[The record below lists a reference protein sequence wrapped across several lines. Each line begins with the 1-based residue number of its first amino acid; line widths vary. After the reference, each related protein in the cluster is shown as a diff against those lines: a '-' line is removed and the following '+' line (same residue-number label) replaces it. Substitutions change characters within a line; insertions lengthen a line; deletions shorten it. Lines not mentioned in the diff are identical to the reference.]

1 MAAESPD
8 LLHDQTMEDM
18 DAPPELGAF
27 EGPPGGTPAA
37 IPGCCPPA
45 MSCLTQ
51 VLPLQAELA
60 ATNIHGV
67 YTYICSDTRY
77 VYMCSDMMPSQ

>member
-1 MAAESPD
+1 MAADSPD

-18 DAPPELGAF
+18 DAPPELGAI

-45 MSCLTQ
+45 MSCLSSIAFAERRWL
-51 VLPLQAELA
+51 LP
-60 ATNIHGV
+60 TFIG
-67 YTYICSDTRY
+67 YIYICPNMR
-77 VYMCSDMMPSQ
+77 